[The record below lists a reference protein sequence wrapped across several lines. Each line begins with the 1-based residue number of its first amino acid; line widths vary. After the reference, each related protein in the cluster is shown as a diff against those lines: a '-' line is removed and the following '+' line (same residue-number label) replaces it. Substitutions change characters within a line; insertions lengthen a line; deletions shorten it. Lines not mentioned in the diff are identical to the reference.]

1 MGPKET
7 SDHIQDPHL
16 NNYSRNICYI
26 LTSHFLNIGKI
37 YPFALLLT
45 FQHVSL
51 KQTKKVNL
59 VAKNMYTGVL
69 ESKSNYL
76 WWGRV

>member
-1 MGPKET
+1 MGPEET

-16 NNYSRNICYI
+16 SNHSRNICYI
-26 LTSHFLNIGKI
+26 LTSHFLNIRKI
-37 YPFALLLT
+37 YLFALLLT

-59 VAKNMYTGVL
+59 VAKNMYIGVL
-69 ESKSNYL
+69 ESKSNCL